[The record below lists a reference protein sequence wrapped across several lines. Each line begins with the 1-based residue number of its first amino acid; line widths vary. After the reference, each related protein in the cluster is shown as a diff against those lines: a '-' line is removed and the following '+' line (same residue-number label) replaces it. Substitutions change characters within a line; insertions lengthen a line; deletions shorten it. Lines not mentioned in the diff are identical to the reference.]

1 MVRFNFSH
9 GTHAEHQQRID
20 LVDRVRADAGR
31 TVARLQDLCGPKIRT
46 TPTPDNRLIALR
58 PGDTFTIMSSREVL
72 GDPLTRTT
80 GTIYENL
87 AAEVQ
92 PGDRIL
98 LSDGA
103 IVVQVREV
111 VGRRTIACTVLHGG
125 ALKGSQG
132 INVPSSAMD
141 VAAVTPKDLQ
151 DLEFGL
157 QHGFDWVAASFV
169 RSAADIQSL
178 RGHMARLAGSSRLG
192 GRVVLPRV
200 MAKIEKPQALDQLE
214 SILDVVD
221 GIMVARG
228 DLGVEMLPQ
237 EVPIAQKRI
246 VAACNRRG
254 LPVVVATQM
263 LESMIQSPRPTR
275 AEVSDVCNAIFD
287 GADACMLSGETAAG
301 AFPVEAVEVM
311 HEVAAIA
318 RANPEVD
325 TSISDQMQASVRLAS
340 FSGIAPIGPLST
352 VQAAVPQARP
362 VRPPTVA
369 SELGRPPTVP
379 GVNASAADPAELL
392 RHIQVA
398 SLGAS
403 AAYLATEVRA
413 AAIVTFTVTGRT
425 AIAIARNRP
434 TVPIIAFTVSAD
446 VARQVCGAFFSPRD
460 RRRCGEGAGVGGR
473 ERDDARGAPVRR
485 SR

>member
-192 GRVVLPRV
+192 GRVVLPR
-200 MAKIEKPQALDQLE
+200 E
-214 SILDVVD
+214 
-221 GIMVARG
+221 
-228 DLGVEMLPQ
+228 
-237 EVPIAQKRI
+237 
-246 VAACNRRG
+246 
-254 LPVVVATQM
+254 
-263 LESMIQSPRPTR
+263 
-275 AEVSDVCNAIFD
+275 
-287 GADACMLSGETAAG
+287 
-301 AFPVEAVEVM
+301 
-311 HEVAAIA
+311 
-318 RANPEVD
+318 
-325 TSISDQMQASVRLAS
+325 
-340 FSGIAPIGPLST
+340 
-352 VQAAVPQARP
+352 
-362 VRPPTVA
+362 
-369 SELGRPPTVP
+369 
-379 GVNASAADPAELL
+379 
-392 RHIQVA
+392 
-398 SLGAS
+398 
-403 AAYLATEVRA
+403 
-413 AAIVTFTVTGRT
+413 
-425 AIAIARNRP
+425 
-434 TVPIIAFTVSAD
+434 
-446 VARQVCGAFFSPRD
+446 ARQVGAACFPAFLALSVA
-460 RRRCGEGAGVGGR
+460 CFTCLCA
-473 ERDDARGAPVRR
+473 
-485 SR
+485 